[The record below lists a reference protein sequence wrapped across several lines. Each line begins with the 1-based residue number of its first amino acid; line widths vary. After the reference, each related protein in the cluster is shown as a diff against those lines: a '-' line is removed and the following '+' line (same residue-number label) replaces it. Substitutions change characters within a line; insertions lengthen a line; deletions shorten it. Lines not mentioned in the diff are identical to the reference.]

1 MQEKLTQQ
9 NRKLSETFGQLA
21 QPGNSTVK
29 VWTLWETMGEIY
41 SNRWTAKNGLTP
53 SNL

>member
-9 NRKLSETFGQLA
+9 NRKLSETFA
-21 QPGNSTVK
+21 QPGNSKVK